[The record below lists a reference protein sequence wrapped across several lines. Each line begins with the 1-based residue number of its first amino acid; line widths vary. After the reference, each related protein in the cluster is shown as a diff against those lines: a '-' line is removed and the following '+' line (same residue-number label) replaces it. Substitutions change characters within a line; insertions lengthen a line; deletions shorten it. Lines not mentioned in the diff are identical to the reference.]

1 MKRQGVRSN
10 HSSRVANAVVVA
22 TAEEAADQEAGN
34 PALQEQSPVPP
45 KPSWQD
51 TSSSTEAS
59 TSGMQDIR
67 SRLTERGF
75 SSDATSVL
83 LNC

>member
-10 HSSRVANAVVVA
+10 RSSRVANAVVVA
-22 TAEEAADQEAGN
+22 TAEVVKKLLTRE
-34 PALQEQSPVPP
+34 LVTLP
-45 KPSWQD
+45 KPSWED

-59 TSGMQDIR
+59 TSGMQDIK
-67 SRLTERGF
+67 SRLTECSF
-75 SSDATSVL
+75 SSDATSVM